1 MDERQEYTRLRANI
15 LKREKRIR
23 KKGYG
28 SYIPKVNLK
37 KVSELTD
44 KQIKAALKKAQRYD
58 KSITSKRVAQR
69 REKRRERYEVEKAFK
84 ANKKDGGFLKA
95 VRKWLRRQG
104 KPTSLINLKNLKDW
118 QEYINYR
125 ESISN
130 EKGKYKFDKYIED
143 AAEKLT
149 EDDKVADI
157 NDVLEDFQ
165 EFMRDQ
171 KNFISQAK
179 QAFGYQ
185 AEEYQQYY
193 SSDMIANR
201 YFNKEK
207 K

>member
-1 MDERQEYTRLRANI
+1 MTIRQEYSRLRANI

-23 KKGYG
+23 EQGYG
-28 SYIPKVNLK
+28 SYIPEVKLEKAAN
-37 KVSELTD
+37 LTD

-58 KSITSKRVAQR
+58 KSVTAKKVAER
-69 REKRRERYEVEKAFK
+69 RQKRRERYEVEKLFEV
-84 ANKKDGGFLKA
+84 NKKDAGFLKA

-149 EDDKVADI
+149 EDDKLEDI
-157 NDVLEDFQ
+157 NDVLKDFQ
-165 EFMRDQ
+165 EFMRGQ
-171 KNFISQAK
+171 QNFINEVIHVFGK
-179 QAFGYQ
+179 QT
-185 AEEYQQYY
+185 EEYQQYY

-201 YFNKEK
+201 YFNKGK

>member
-1 MDERQEYTRLRANI
+1 MTIRQEYSRLRANI

-23 KKGYG
+23 EQGYG
-28 SYIPKVNLK
+28 SYIPEVKLEKAAN
-37 KVSELTD
+37 LTD

-58 KSITSKRVAQR
+58 KSVTAKKVSER
-69 REKRRERYEVEKAFK
+69 RQKRRERYEVEKAFK
-84 ANKKDGGFLKA
+84 ANKKDAGFLKA

-149 EDDKVADI
+149 EDDKLEDI
-157 NDVLEDFQ
+157 NDVLGDFQ
-165 EFMRDQ
+165 EFMREQ
-171 KNFISQAK
+171 QNFINEAK
-179 QAFGYQ
+179 QAFGNQ
-185 AEEYQQYY
+185 TEEYQRYY

-201 YFNKEK
+201 YFNKGK